1 MRIARGTHWPEQ
13 TKLIAQGIQ
22 KGIEYYKKQQNIKA
36 RARQESQEAIAA
48 VCVS

>member
-1 MRIARGTHWPEQ
+1 MRIARGTQWPEQ

-22 KGIEYYKKQQNIKA
+22 KVIEHYKKQQNIKA